1 MTVTALKKVKE
12 NLLETKKETEALI
25 DKMAHEY
32 TTIILMK
39 DSGILE
45 GKNEEADEIIAG
57 LLAQGTI
64 ANKTKIAIEKEIGLI
79 DKAIEELS
87 KEEEGKTGKA

>member
-12 NLLETKKETEALI
+12 DLLETKKETEALI

-32 TTIILMK
+32 TTITLMK
-39 DSGILE
+39 DSGIFE
-45 GKNEEADEIIAG
+45 VKNEEVERIIAG
-57 LLAQGTI
+57 LIAQGTI
-64 ANKTKIAIEKEIGLI
+64 VNKTIIAIEEEIELI

-87 KEEEGKTGKA
+87 KGEEGKN

>member
-12 NLLETKKETEALI
+12 NLLETKKEAEALI

-32 TTIILMK
+32 TTIILRK
-39 DSGILE
+39 DSGIFE
-45 GKNEEADEIIAG
+45 GKNEEVEEIIAG
-57 LLAQGTI
+57 LIAQGTI
-64 ANKTKIAIEKEIGLI
+64 VNKTIIAIEEEIELI

-87 KEEEGKTGKA
+87 KGEEGKN